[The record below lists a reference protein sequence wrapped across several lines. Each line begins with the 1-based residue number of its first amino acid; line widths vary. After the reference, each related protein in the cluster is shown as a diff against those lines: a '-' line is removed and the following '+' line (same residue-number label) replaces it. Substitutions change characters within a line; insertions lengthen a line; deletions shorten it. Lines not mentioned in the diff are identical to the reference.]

1 MSRPPARVVVAGLG
15 NEYRRDDAAGPLIA
29 ERAVTRAGRGTVVG
43 PLADPLD
50 LLGEWDGADLAVI
63 VDAVRSGQVPG
74 TLTTVELVGS
84 PDGEI
89 PGGHRGASSTHGIGL
104 AGVLRLARAV
114 DRAPARVV
122 VVGIEGDDFSQGTGL
137 SPAVQAAVPSAVC
150 RVVDLIEGG
159 VPCA

>member
-1 MSRPPARVVVAGLG
+1 MIRPPARVVVAGLG
-15 NEYRRDDAAGPLIA
+15 NEYRRDDGAGPLIA
-29 ERAVTRAGRGTVVG
+29 ERAVTRAGRGSVVG

-50 LLGEWDGADLAVI
+50 LLGEWDDADLAVV
-63 VDAVRSGQVPG
+63 VDAVHSGQMPG
-74 TLTTVELVGS
+74 TLTTVELVDG
-84 PDGEI
+84 PDGGI

-114 DRAPARVV
+114 DRAPGRVV
-122 VVGIEGDDFSQGTGL
+122 VVGIEGGDFSQGTGL
-137 SPAVQAAVPSAVC
+137 SPEVQAAVPSAVR